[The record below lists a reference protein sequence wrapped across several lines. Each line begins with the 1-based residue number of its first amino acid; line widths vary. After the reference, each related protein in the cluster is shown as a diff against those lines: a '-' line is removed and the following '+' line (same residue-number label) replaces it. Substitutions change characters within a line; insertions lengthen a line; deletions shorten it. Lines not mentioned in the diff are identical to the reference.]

1 MSKLSTL
8 KIMMTAILCLFSC
21 GNQKSNG
28 DGTMTESAWR
38 ETIPQGHIVID
49 AMFNPT
55 MELTE
60 TIKNTTL
67 QELIIHRYDSI
78 MYHAIKHQ
86 TGIENLYPPTQAF
99 AYRAEV
105 HLKTIP
111 AASNLA
117 KVYFLQDFNSFYEL
131 NFQFYCAVIDSIQ
144 AIRRKERESQ
154 AQENW
159 DKYR

>member
-1 MSKLSTL
+1 MFKLSTL
-8 KIMMTAILCLFSC
+8 IMMTAILCLFSC
-21 GNQKSNG
+21 GKQKSNG
-28 DGTMTESAWR
+28 DGTMTESEWR

-86 TGIENLYPPTQAF
+86 TGIENLYPPQAS
-99 AYRAEV
+99 AYSAAV

-111 AASNLA
+111 ATSNLA

-131 NFQFYCAVIDSIQ
+131 NFDFYCAVIDSIQ
-144 AIRRKERESQ
+144 EIRRMGRERQ
-154 AQENW
+154 VQENW
-159 DKYR
+159 DKYK

>member
-8 KIMMTAILCLFSC
+8 IMMTAILCLFSC
-21 GNQKSNG
+21 GKQKSNG
-28 DGTMTESAWR
+28 DGTMTESEWR

-49 AMFNPT
+49 TMFNPT

-60 TIKNTTL
+60 SIKNTTL
-67 QELIIHRYDSI
+67 QEFIIHRHDNI

-86 TGIENLYPPTQAF
+86 TGMENLYPQAS
-99 AYRAEV
+99 AYSATV

-111 AASNLA
+111 ATSNLA
-117 KVYFLQDFNSFYEL
+117 KVYFLQDFNSFFEL
-131 NFQFYCAVIDSIQ
+131 NFNFYCAVIDSVQ
-144 AIRRKERESQ
+144 EIRRKERESQ